1 MDKALFSPNFL
12 DETAKT
18 GVEDR
23 YRIVN
28 GEKVSEKFFLLSSSS
43 RFRFCCTKF
52 PKKKKKKYLLLS
64 ITDGERIRARFNIRF
79 NIPKNR
85 EELFST
91 LRKINKN
98 KTKKKKETEMKGR
111 SNNKNTLK
119 KFKVLPSI
127 YTSYTRARVL

>member
-1 MDKALFSPNFL
+1 M
-12 DETAKT
+12 AK
-18 GVEDR
+18 
-23 YRIVN
+23 
-28 GEKVSEKFFLLSSSS
+28 KFRKSFSSSPLLHAS
-43 RFRFCCTKF
+43 DFVVRNFQ
-52 PKKKKKKYLLLS
+52 KKKKYLLLS

>member
-1 MDKALFSPNFL
+1 M
-12 DETAKT
+12 AK
-18 GVEDR
+18 
-23 YRIVN
+23 
-28 GEKVSEKFFLLSSSS
+28 KFRKSFSSSPLLHAS
-43 RFRFCCTKF
+43 DFVVRNFQ
-52 PKKKKKKYLLLS
+52 KKKKYLLLS
-64 ITDGERIRARFNIRF
+64 ITDGEKIRARFNIRF

>member
-1 MDKALFSPNFL
+1 M
-12 DETAKT
+12 AK
-18 GVEDR
+18 
-23 YRIVN
+23 
-28 GEKVSEKFFLLSSSS
+28 KFRKSFSSSPLLHAS
-43 RFRFCCTKF
+43 DFVVRNFQ
-52 PKKKKKKYLLLS
+52 KKKKYLLLS

-98 KTKKKKETEMKGR
+98 KTKKKETEMKGR